1 MSTNTKEK
9 RLIPTNLYNEIVKLM
24 PIVSVEALIIINDKL
39 LFLKRKNQPAK
50 GQWWLPGGRIYKGES
65 FEETLRRE
73 IKEETGLQV
82 KSFKFINVYSRIFPE
97 RHDITV
103 AFLCKCEGKIV
114 LNSEHSEY
122 KLFQEPPEDLH
133 PYLTTLIKDA
143 KCEKYLSSNNS
154 S

>member
-1 MSTNTKEK
+1 
-9 RLIPTNLYNEIVKLM
+9 M

-50 GQWWLPGGRIYKGES
+50 GQWWLPGGRMYKGES

-73 IKEETGLQV
+73 INEETGPQI
-82 KSFKFINVYSRIFPE
+82 SSYKFINIYSRIFPE

-114 LNSEHSEY
+114 LNNEHSEY
-122 KLFQEPPEDLH
+122 KLFQETPEDLH

-143 KCEKYLSSNNS
+143 KYEKYLGSHNS
-154 S
+154 L